1 MLPSLLLLLPL
12 STARDEGRKEM
23 DFSEVQEEEGEEGGG
38 PTRTYKRVP
47 STRSSE
53 AVSPQKTPSEETQ
66 KQPETF

>member
-12 STARDEGRKEM
+12 ISTARDEGRQEM
-23 DFSEVQEEEGEEGGG
+23 DFSEVQEEEGGGA
-38 PTRTYKRVP
+38 TRTYKRVP